1 MLYFYSQKDKISMTE
16 KLDKIDKQILNLLQK
31 DCTLNTKQ
39 IADKVGL
46 SLTPTYER
54 IKRFEKKGVIE
65 NYVAIL
71 NKEKIGKSLVV
82 YCNVSLQLHSKPLL
96 KKFEL
101 AIVKFDEV
109 MECYHTAGTFD
120 YLLKVVTS
128 DVGQYQDFL
137 TNKLAATENIS
148 NVQSSF
154 IMTEVKCKTNY
165 RLE

>member
-1 MLYFYSQKDKISMTE
+1 MPLQTAKISMIK
-16 KLDKIDKQILNLLQK
+16 KLDKIDKQILNLLQQN
-31 DCTLNTKQ
+31 CTLNTKQ

-54 IKRFEKKGVIE
+54 IRRFEKNGII
-65 NYVAIL
+65 NGYVAIL

-82 YCNVSLQLHSKPLL
+82 YCNVSLQLHSKTLL

-101 AIVKFDEV
+101 AIVKFEEV

-120 YLLKVVTS
+120 YLLKVVTT
-128 DVGQYQDFL
+128 DMNHYQDFL
-137 TNKLAATENIS
+137 TNKLAATENIAH
-148 NVQSSF
+148 VQSSF

-165 RLE
+165 KLD